1 MALYSLINNYSRNR
15 LHSGFCRHFGQRN
28 IAIWRT
34 FICAPE
40 VTSLLDSTRSSPS
53 LAASCAG
60 ITKHLSIWSKKSFYF
75 PCQKCRERRFNMS
88 PCKSGL
94 HCSRSLLQ
102 EEVLAKQI
110 VKDEKLIESEGETTL
125 YESSVS
131 EDVTK
136 QYCQSSEVTVDSV
149 AENNESLTCTVK
161 RSTLNG
167 AQTSPTKAMSKKEST
182 VALTAGLLMYLKTL
196 KILRMLHP
204 PRLPHPLRKCQKCVP
219 GK

>member
-1 MALYSLINNYSRNR
+1 MALYSLINNYSRNH
-15 LHSGFCRHFGQRN
+15 LHSVFCRHFGQRN

-60 ITKHLSIWSKKSFYF
+60 ITKHLSIWSKNSFSF

-102 EEVLAKQI
+102 EEVLARQSI
-110 VKDEKLIESEGETTL
+110 KDEKLFESEGETTL

-149 AENNESLTCTVK
+149 AENTEINESLTCTVK

-167 AQTSPTKAMSKKEST
+167 AQTSPTKAMSKKERSSQAT
-182 VALTAGLLMYLKTL
+182 VTLTAGLLMYFKTL
-196 KILRMLHP
+196 KILCLLYP
-204 PRLPHPLRKCQKCVP
+204 PT
-219 GK
+219 

>member
-1 MALYSLINNYSRNR
+1 MALYSLINNYSRNH

-60 ITKHLSIWSKKSFYF
+60 ITKHLSIWSKNSFSF

-102 EEVLAKQI
+102 EEVLAQQSI
-110 VKDEKLIESEGETTL
+110 KDEKLFESEGETTL

-131 EDVTK
+131 EDVSK
-136 QYCQSSEVTVDSV
+136 QYRESSEVTVDM
-149 AENNESLTCTVK
+149 ATENIKSTESLRTCTVE
-161 RSTLNG
+161 RSTLND
-167 AQTSPTKAMSKKEST
+167 AQTSPTKAMSKTESSSLAT
-182 VALTAGLLMYLKTL
+182 VTLTAGLLMYFNTL
-196 KILRMLHP
+196 KILCLLYP
-204 PRLPHPLRKCQKCVP
+204 PT
-219 GK
+219 